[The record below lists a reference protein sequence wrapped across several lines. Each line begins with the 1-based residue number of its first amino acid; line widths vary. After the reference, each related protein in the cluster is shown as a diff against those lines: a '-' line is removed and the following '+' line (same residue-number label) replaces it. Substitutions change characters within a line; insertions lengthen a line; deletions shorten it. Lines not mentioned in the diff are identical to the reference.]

1 MGSIPPG
8 GASSDRARTRE
19 NDSGGRTLLI
29 RSIVLVTAVL
39 GLNYIV
45 WRWLYSINWDAWW
58 IAIPLVLAETY
69 SLIDSLLFGFTVW
82 KLKKRQAPEA
92 PEGYT
97 VDVFITTYNE
107 PLDLVMT
114 TARAAKDIRYPHK
127 TWILDDGN
135 RSEVRAAAEAEGI
148 GWITRSADWKD
159 MPRHAK
165 AGNLNN
171 ALMSTDGEFLVILD
185 ADQIPDPL
193 ILDKTL
199 GYFINEKMALVQTPQ
214 VFINVPDS
222 DPLGSQAPLFY
233 GPIQQGKDGWNAA
246 FFCGSNAIIRREALM
261 QLGVTRY
268 VTEIELALYKALKTS
283 DKVLKK
289 AKKNLGADNERV
301 SEALDLVAKD
311 LRRVRRRLQKG
322 DGISEVTYEFQ
333 QRVAAVSRSLVAAD
347 IAAFQQDLASL
358 GDFGSLEDLGI
369 EGLQE
374 GLQGA
379 STSTP
384 GLAVVD
390 DSALDQLAQR
400 SWSPLAAIDA
410 VRILL
415 ESVNAD
421 RSGEAQAVMPM
432 ATISVTEDMA
442 TCMRLHSLGWESAYH
457 HEKLADGLAPE
468 DLNSMLTQRLRWGQ
482 GTIQVMFRENPF
494 AQKGLT
500 LAQKLSYWATMWSYL
515 SGFAALVYIAAPI
528 IYLIF
533 GILPVESISTEFF
546 VRLIPFLLVNQLLFA
561 VVGKGVKTW
570 RGQQYSLA
578 LFPVW
583 IRCITSAFGNVY
595 LGRSLDFAV
604 TPKTL
609 QQDQKLRWDLVKP
622 QLWAMG
628 LLVAAAVIGLVR
640 MVLGQA
646 DILGTSVNLVWVV
659 FDLVIFS
666 VVIEAVRYRGYD
678 HYQADIAKAKAR
690 QDARE

>member
-1 MGSIPPG
+1 M
-8 GASSDRARTRE
+8 
-19 NDSGGRTLLI
+19 LLI
-29 RSIVLVTAVL
+29 RGIVLVTAIL
-39 GLNYIV
+39 GTNYVV

-69 SLIDSLLFGFTVW
+69 SLVDSLLFGFTVW
-82 KLKKRQAPEA
+82 RLKKREPPEA
-92 PEGYT
+92 PEGLT

-107 PLDLVMT
+107 PLDLVLT
-114 TARAAKDIRYPHK
+114 TARAAKAIRYPHR
-127 TWILDDGN
+127 TYILDDGN
-135 RSEVRAAAEAEGI
+135 RAEVRAAAEAEGI
-148 GWITRSADWKD
+148 DWITRSADWKN

-171 ALMSTDGEFLVILD
+171 ALASTDGEFLVILD
-185 ADQIPDPL
+185 ADQIPDPE
-193 ILDKTL
+193 ILHRTL
-199 GYFINEKMALVQTPQ
+199 GYFTNEKMALVQTPQ
-214 VFINVPDS
+214 VFVNVPDS

-268 VTEIELALYKALKTS
+268 VTEIELALHKALKTS
-283 DKVLKK
+283 DKVIAK
-289 AKKNLGADNERV
+289 AKKGLGKDNDRV
-301 SEALDLVAKD
+301 SDALDLVTKD

-322 DGISEVTYEFQ
+322 HGISEVTYEFQ
-333 QRVAAVSRSLVAAD
+333 QRMTSITRLLVAAD
-347 IAAFQQDLASL
+347 IAAFHEDLASL
-358 GDFGSLEDLGI
+358 GDLSSLEDLGLTGLDA
-369 EGLQE
+369 GLQD
-374 GLQGA
+374 A
-379 STSTP
+379 AVSAP
-384 GLAVVD
+384 GLAVVGD
-390 DSALDQLAQR
+390 AALDQLAQR
-400 SWSPLAAIDA
+400 AWSPLAAIDA
-410 VRILL
+410 VRVLI

-468 DLNSMLTQRLRWGQ
+468 DLNSMLTQRLRWAQ

-500 LAQKLSYWATMWSYL
+500 FAQKLMYWATMWSYF
-515 SGFAALVYIAAPI
+515 SGFTALVYLAAPI

-533 GILPVESISTEFF
+533 GILPVDSISIEFF
-546 VRLIPFLLVNQLLFA
+546 ARLIPFLVVNQLLFA
-561 VVGKGVKTW
+561 IVGKGTRTW

-583 IRCITSAFGNVY
+583 IRSVTSAFGNVY

-609 QQDQKLRWDLVKP
+609 QQDAQLRWDLVKP

-628 LLVAAAVIGLVR
+628 LLVAATVIGLVR
-640 MVLGQA
+640 LAVGQA
-646 DILGTSVNLVWVV
+646 DVLGTSINIVWVV
-659 FDLVIFS
+659 FDLLIFS
-666 VVIEAVRYRGYD
+666 VVVEAVRYRGYE
-678 HYQADIAKAKAR
+678 HYQTDIAAAKSR
-690 QDARE
+690 QERRQEKRREGGR

>member
-1 MGSIPPG
+1 MDPSRR
-8 GASSDRARTRE
+8 DR
-19 NDSGGRTLLI
+19 SFGGRTLLI
-29 RSIVLVTAVL
+29 RAIVLVTAVL

-45 WRWLYSINWDAWW
+45 WRWLFSISWDAWW

-69 SLIDSLLFGFTVW
+69 SLVDSLLFGFTVW
-82 KLKKRQAPEA
+82 RLKRREPPEA
-92 PEGYT
+92 PAGLT

-107 PLDLVMT
+107 PLDLVLT
-114 TARAAKDIRYPHK
+114 TARAAKAIRYPHQ
-127 TWILDDGN
+127 TWILDDGD
-135 RSEVRAAAEAEGI
+135 RADVRAAAEAEGI

-193 ILDKTL
+193 LLERTL
-199 GYFINEKMALVQTPQ
+199 GYFTNERMALVQTPQ
-214 VFINVPDS
+214 VFVNVPDA

-268 VTEIELALYKALKTS
+268 VTEVELALHKALRTS
-283 DKVLKK
+283 DKVIAR

-301 SEALDLVAKD
+301 TEALDLVAKD

-322 DGISEVTYEFQ
+322 HGISEVTYEFQ
-333 QRVAAVSRSLVAAD
+333 QRVVAVTRGLVAAD
-347 IAAFQQDLASL
+347 IAAFHDDLASL
-358 GDFGSLEDLGI
+358 ADLGI
-369 EGLQE
+369 DGLE
-374 GLQGA
+374 PGLQGA
-379 STSTP
+379 AASTAA
-384 GLAVVD
+384 LAVVD
-390 DSALDQLAQR
+390 DTALDQLAQR

-410 VRILL
+410 VRVLI
-415 ESVNAD
+415 ESVSAE
-421 RSGEAQAVMPM
+421 RTGEAQAVMPM

-468 DLNSMLTQRLRWGQ
+468 DLSSMLTQRLRWAQ
-482 GTIQVMFRENPF
+482 GTIQVLFRENPF

-500 LAQKLSYWATMWSYL
+500 FAQKLMYGATMWSYL
-515 SGFAALVYIAAPI
+515 SGFAAIVYIAAPI
-528 IYLIF
+528 IYLVF
-533 GILPVESISTEFF
+533 GILPVDSISTEFF
-546 VRLIPFLLVNQLLFA
+546 LRLIPFLVVNQLLFL
-561 VVGKGVKTW
+561 VVGKGVRTW

-583 IRCITSAFGNVY
+583 IRSITSAFGNVY
-595 LGRSLDFAV
+595 LGRDLDFAV

-609 QQDQKLRWDLVKP
+609 QQDATLRWDLVKP

-628 LLVAAAVIGLVR
+628 LLAGAAVVGIIR

-646 DILGTSVNLVWVV
+646 DILGTSVNIVWVI

-666 VVIEAVRYRGYD
+666 VIIEAVRYRGYE
-678 HYQADIAKAKAR
+678 HYQADIAAAKAR
-690 QDARE
+690 QAAKGAGS

>member
-1 MGSIPPG
+1 MGTQSPPDSS
-8 GASSDRARTRE
+8 ASHEPGRVTRTS
-19 NDSGGRTLLI
+19 SGGRTLLI

-39 GLNYIV
+39 GINYV
-45 WRWLYSINWDAWW
+45 GWRWLYSINWDAWW

-82 KLKKRQAPEA
+82 RLKKREPPEA
-92 PEGYT
+92 PEGLT

-107 PLDLVMT
+107 PLDLVLT
-114 TARAAKDIRYPHK
+114 TARAAKAIRYPHR

-135 RSEVRAAAEAEGI
+135 RPEVRAAAEAEGI

-171 ALMSTDGEFLVILD
+171 ALASTDGEFLLILD
-185 ADQIPDPL
+185 ADQIPDPT
-193 ILDKTL
+193 ILDRTL
-199 GYFINEKMALVQTPQ
+199 GYFTNEKMALVQTPQ
-214 VFINVPDS
+214 VFVNVPDS

-246 FFCGSNAIIRREALM
+246 FFCGSNALIRREALM

-268 VTEIELALYKALKTS
+268 VTEIELSLHKALRTS
-283 DKVLKK
+283 DRVIAK
-289 AKKNLGADNERV
+289 ARKNLGPDSERV
-301 SEALDLVAKD
+301 NEALDLVAKD

-322 DGISEVTYEFQ
+322 HGISEVTYEFQ
-333 QRVAAVSRSLVAAD
+333 QRVVAVTRKLVAAD
-347 IAAFQQDLASL
+347 IAAFQEDLSSL
-358 GDFGSLEDLGI
+358 GDLGDLGDLDI
-369 EGLQE
+369 EGLDVDARGSGSS
-374 GLQGA
+374 GLSG
-379 STSTP
+379 
-384 GLAVVD
+384 VD
-390 DSALDQLAQR
+390 DAALEQLSQR

-410 VRILL
+410 VRVMI

-421 RSGEAQAVMPM
+421 RGGEAQAVMPM

-468 DLNSMLTQRLRWGQ
+468 DLKSMLTQRLRWAQ
-482 GTIQVMFRENPF
+482 GTAQVMFRENPF
-494 AQKGLT
+494 AQKGLSF
-500 LAQKLSYWATMWSYL
+500 AQRLMYAATMWSYL
-515 SGFAALVYIAAPI
+515 SGFAALVYIGAPI
-528 IYLIF
+528 IYLFF
-533 GILPVESISTEFF
+533 GILPVQSISTEFF
-546 VRLIPFLLVNQLLFA
+546 LRLIPFLVVNQLLFV

-583 IRCITSAFGNVY
+583 IRSITSAFGNVY
-595 LGRSLDFAV
+595 LGKSLDFAV

-609 QQDQKLRWDLVKP
+609 QQDDQLRWDLVKP

-628 LLVAAAVIGLVR
+628 LLVAAAVVGLIR
-640 MVLGQA
+640 LASGQA
-646 DILGTSVNLVWVV
+646 DVLGTSVNLVWVV

-666 VVIEAVRYRGYD
+666 VIIDAVRYRGYE
-678 HYQADIAKAKAR
+678 HYRSDIDAAKSR
-690 QDARE
+690 QKRV

>member
-1 MGSIPPG
+1 MGTVT
-8 GASSDRARTRE
+8 SDRSVDPSRR
-19 NDSGGRTLLI
+19 NDSFGGRTLLI
-29 RSIVLVTAVL
+29 RAIVLVTAVL
-39 GLNYIV
+39 GVNYIA
-45 WRWLYSINWDAWW
+45 WRWLFSINWDAWW

-82 KLKKRQAPEA
+82 RLRRREPPEA
-92 PEGYT
+92 PDGLT

-107 PLDLVMT
+107 PLDLVLT
-114 TARAAKDIRYPHK
+114 TARAAKAIRYPHQ

-135 RSEVRAAAEAEGI
+135 RADVRAAAEAEGI

-193 ILDKTL
+193 ILDRTL
-199 GYFINEKMALVQTPQ
+199 GYFTNEKMALVQTPQ
-214 VFINVPDS
+214 VFVNVPDS

-268 VTEIELALYKALKTS
+268 VTEIELALHKALKTS
-283 DKVLKK
+283 DRVIAK

-301 SEALDLVAKD
+301 AEALDLVAKD

-322 DGISEVTYEFQ
+322 HGISEVTYEFQ
-333 QRVAAVSRSLVAAD
+333 QRVVAVTRTLVAAD
-347 IAAFQQDLASL
+347 IAAFHDDLASL
-358 GDFGSLEDLGI
+358 AGLGI
-369 EGLQE
+369 EGLE
-374 GLQGA
+374 DGLQGA
-379 STSTP
+379 SAGTP
-384 GLAVVD
+384 TLAVVD
-390 DSALDQLAQR
+390 DTALDQLAQR
-400 SWSPLAAIDA
+400 AWSPLAAIDA
-410 VRILL
+410 VRVLI
-415 ESVNAD
+415 ESVNAE
-421 RSGEAQAVMPM
+421 RAGEAQAVMPM

-468 DLNSMLTQRLRWGQ
+468 DLNSMLTQRLRWAQ
-482 GTIQVMFRENPF
+482 GTMQVMFRENPF

-500 LAQKLSYWATMWSYL
+500 FAQKLMYGATMWSYL
-515 SGFAALVYIAAPI
+515 SGFAAVVYIAAPI
-528 IYLIF
+528 IYLLF
-533 GILPVESISTEFF
+533 GILPVDSISAEFF
-546 VRLIPFLLVNQLLFA
+546 LRLIPFLVVNQLLFA
-561 VVGKGVKTW
+561 VVGKGVRTW

-583 IRCITSAFGNVY
+583 IRSITSAFGNVY
-595 LGRSLDFAV
+595 LGRDLDFAV

-609 QQDQKLRWDLVKP
+609 QQDTALRWDLVKP

-628 LLVAAAVIGLVR
+628 LLAGAAVVGIIR

-646 DILGTSVNLVWVV
+646 DILGTSVNIVWVI

-666 VVIEAVRYRGYD
+666 VIIEAVRYRGYE
-678 HYQADIAKAKAR
+678 HYQSDIAKAKAR
-690 QDARE
+690 QDAKGIPT

>member
-1 MGSIPPG
+1 MGTGTTDPSVD
-8 GASSDRARTRE
+8 ASRPK
-19 NDSGGRTLLI
+19 DSFGGRALLI
-29 RSIVLVTAVL
+29 RAIVLVTAVL
-39 GLNYIV
+39 GVNYIA
-45 WRWLYSINWDAWW
+45 WRWLFSINWDAWW

-82 KLKKRQAPEA
+82 RLKRREPPEA
-92 PEGYT
+92 PPGLT

-107 PLDLVMT
+107 PLDLVLT
-114 TARAAKDIRYPHK
+114 TARAAKAIRYPHN

-135 RSEVRAAAEAEGI
+135 RAEVRAAAEAEGI

-193 ILDKTL
+193 ILDRTL
-199 GYFINEKMALVQTPQ
+199 GYFTNEKMALVQTPQ
-214 VFINVPDS
+214 VFVNVPDS

-268 VTEIELALYKALKTS
+268 VTEIELALHKALKTS
-283 DKVLKK
+283 DKVIAR
-289 AKKNLGADNERV
+289 AKKNLGGDNERIT
-301 SEALDLVAKD
+301 EALDLVAKD
-311 LRRVRRRLQKG
+311 LRRVRRRLRKG

-333 QRVAAVSRSLVAAD
+333 RRVVAVTRNLVAAD
-347 IAAFQQDLASL
+347 IAAFHDDLASL
-358 GDFGSLEDLGI
+358 ADLGI
-369 EGLQE
+369 EGLDGVDGVE
-374 GLQGA
+374 PGA
-379 STSTP
+379 TAGTP
-384 GLAVVD
+384 ALAVVD
-390 DSALDQLAQR
+390 DTALDQLAQR

-410 VRILL
+410 VRVLI

-468 DLNSMLTQRLRWGQ
+468 DLNSMLTQRLRWAQ
-482 GTIQVMFRENPF
+482 GTMQVLFRENPF
-494 AQKGLT
+494 AQKGLSF
-500 LAQKLSYWATMWSYL
+500 AQKLMYGATMWSYL
-515 SGFAALVYIAAPI
+515 SGFAAVIYIAAPI

-533 GILPVESISTEFF
+533 GILPVNSISTEFF
-546 VRLIPFLLVNQLLFA
+546 VRLIPFLLVNQLLFV

-583 IRCITSAFGNVY
+583 IRSITSAFGNVY
-595 LGRSLDFAV
+595 LGRDLDFAV

-609 QQDQKLRWDLVKP
+609 QQDTALRWDLVKP

-628 LLVAAAVIGLVR
+628 LLAGAAVIGLVR
-640 MVLGQA
+640 LALGQA
-646 DILGTSVNLVWVV
+646 DILGTSVNIVWVV

-666 VVIEAVRYRGYD
+666 VIIEAVRYRGFES
-678 HYQADIAKAKAR
+678 YQSDIAKAKAR
-690 QDARE
+690 QDARK

>member
-1 MGSIPPG
+1 MGTVTTDLSVDPAG
-8 GASSDRARTRE
+8 RE
-19 NDSGGRTLLI
+19 GSFGGRTLLI
-29 RSIVLVTAVL
+29 RAIVLVTAVL

-45 WRWLYSINWDAWW
+45 WRWLFSINWDAWW

-82 KLKKRQAPEA
+82 KLRRREPPEA
-92 PEGYT
+92 PAGLT

-107 PLDLVMT
+107 PLDLVLT
-114 TARAAKDIRYPHK
+114 TARAAKAIRYPHK

-135 RSEVRAAAEAEGI
+135 RADVRAAAEAEGI

-193 ILDKTL
+193 ILDRTL
-199 GYFINEKMALVQTPQ
+199 GYFTNEKMALVQTPQ
-214 VFINVPDS
+214 VFVNVPDS

-268 VTEIELALYKALKTS
+268 VTEIELALHKALKTS
-283 DKVLKK
+283 DRVIAK

-301 SEALDLVAKD
+301 AEALDLVAKD

-322 DGISEVTYEFQ
+322 HGISEVTYEFQ
-333 QRVAAVSRSLVAAD
+333 QRVLAVTRTLVAGD
-347 IAAFQQDLASL
+347 IAAFHDDLASL
-358 GDFGSLEDLGI
+358 ADLTDLGI
-369 EGLQE
+369 EGLE
-374 GLQGA
+374 GGLQGA
-379 STSTP
+379 SASTP
-384 GLAVVD
+384 VLAVVD
-390 DSALDQLAQR
+390 DTALDQLAQR
-400 SWSPLAAIDA
+400 SWSPLGAIDA
-410 VRILL
+410 VRVLI
-415 ESVNAD
+415 ESVNAE
-421 RSGEAQAVMPM
+421 RAGEAQAVMPM

-468 DLNSMLTQRLRWGQ
+468 DLNSMLTQRLRWAQ
-482 GTIQVMFRENPF
+482 GTIQVLFRENPF

-500 LAQKLSYWATMWSYL
+500 FAQKLMYGATMWSYL
-515 SGFAALVYIAAPI
+515 SGFAAVVYLAAPI
-528 IYLIF
+528 IYLVF
-533 GILPVESISTEFF
+533 GILPVNSISTEFF
-546 VRLIPFLLVNQLLFA
+546 LRLIPFLLVNQLLFA

-583 IRCITSAFGNVY
+583 IRSITSAFGNVY
-595 LGRSLDFAV
+595 LGRDLDFAV

-609 QQDQKLRWDLVKP
+609 QQGSTLRWDLVKP

-628 LLVAAAVIGLVR
+628 LLVGAMIIGIIR
-640 MVLGQA
+640 MIVGQA
-646 DILGTSVNLVWVV
+646 DILGTSVNIVWVI

-666 VVIEAVRYRGYD
+666 VIIEAVRYRGYE

-690 QDARE
+690 QDAKG